1 MSSWGRSVRDDSGV
15 GSVLMLVV
23 VLVLLVATTCG
34 LALGGLALARQHV
47 NAAADQAALA
57 AASTGQCE
65 RAARLAELN
74 NARLRECRWVGADV
88 TVVLEASLPAVSRW
102 LAGAAAGRPTVVL
115 GSARAGPP
123 VVPELRGEHPRDVF
137 RSRAR
142 RP

>member
-1 MSSWGRSVRDDSGV
+1 MTRSVRFVRDDSGV
-15 GSVLMLVV
+15 GSVLMLVAA
-23 VLVLLVATTCG
+23 LVLLVATTCG

-57 AASTGQCE
+57 AASTGQCD

-74 NARLRECRWVGADV
+74 SARLRECQWVGADV

-102 LAGAAAGRPTVVL
+102 LAWAAVGRPTVVV

-123 VVPELRGEHPRDVF
+123 VVPQLSGEHPRDVL
-137 RSRAR
+137 
-142 RP
+142 